1 MICHSILLFHMK
13 INNNILD
20 KEYFNNNY
28 EINIKES
35 KLKYKF
41 SELSLSNTNSNLTFN
56 GIKQ

>member
-35 KLKYKF
+35 KLKCKF
-41 SELSLSNTNSNLTFN
+41 SELSLSNTNSN
-56 GIKQ
+56 